1 MTDQEPRSYETAA
14 ERIEAIIKRLDSGE
28 AGLRETL
35 ELVKEG
41 RELVE
46 WCAGE
51 LEAVGKGLEELR
63 LDELVERLQAGA
75 RPSGEP
81 ASGEPTSA
89 PAASG
94 EPVRDRPP
102 PLG

>member
-1 MTDQEPRSYETAA
+1 MTDEPRSYESAA
-14 ERIEAIIKRLDSGE
+14 ERIEVIIKRLDSGE

-35 ELVKEG
+35 DLVKEG

-63 LDELVERLQAGA
+63 LDDLVERLQ
-75 RPSGEP
+75 RGERTQ
-81 ASGEPTSA
+81 GEAA
-89 PAASG
+89 PDELAP
-94 EPVRDRPP
+94 ERPP
-102 PLG
+102 SNG

>member
-1 MTDQEPRSYETAA
+1 MTEQEPRTYESAA

-35 ELVKEG
+35 DLVREG

-51 LEAVGKGLEELR
+51 LEAVGQGLEELR
-63 LDELVERLQAGA
+63 LDELVERLQAGT

-81 ASGEPTSA
+81 GPGEPA
-89 PAASG
+89 
-94 EPVRDRPP
+94 RDRPP
-102 PLG
+102 QV

>member
-1 MTDQEPRSYETAA
+1 MTEPEQRSYESAA
-14 ERIEAIIKRLDSGE
+14 ERIEVIIKRLDSGE

-35 ELVKEG
+35 DLVKEG

-63 LDELVERLQAGA
+63 LDELVERLPAGG
-75 RPSGEP
+75 PSGGTAPGEP
-81 ASGEPTSA
+81 AQEPF
-89 PAASG
+89 
-94 EPVRDRPP
+94 RD
-102 PLG
+102 

>member
-1 MTDQEPRSYETAA
+1 VTDQEPRSYETAA

-35 ELVKEG
+35 DLVKEG

-75 RPSGEP
+75 RSSGERAPAEPATGEP
-81 ASGEPTSA
+81 A
-89 PAASG
+89 
-94 EPVRDRPP
+94 RDRPP
-102 PLG
+102 PVG

>member
-1 MTDQEPRSYETAA
+1 MTESEQRSYESAA
-14 ERIEAIIKRLDSGE
+14 ERIEVIIKRLDSGE

-35 ELVKEG
+35 DLVKEG

-63 LDELVERLQAGA
+63 LDELVERLQAGG
-75 RPSGEP
+75 PSGGT
-81 ASGEPTSA
+81 ASGD
-89 PAASG
+89 
-94 EPVRDRPP
+94 PVQDRFRD
-102 PLG
+102 